1 MLYLV
6 GTPIGNLKDI
16 TERAVEVLESADVI
30 ACEDTRVTGLL
41 LQSLSITGKRLISY
55 HEHNKAASG
64 DGIIKLLEEGLTVAQ
79 VSDAGMPAISDP
91 GADLAGLALEKGI
104 QVSVIPGPSAVTAAL
119 ALSGLD
125 TRYFHFEGF
134 LPSEGGARRDRIRKL
149 QAIHETIV
157 LYEAP
162 HRIRK
167 LLDELSEAGFGS
179 CRTAIC
185 RELTKRYEETLHL
198 TVDEACEYYK
208 KTEPKGE
215 FCICLEPLP
224 VQESGA
230 CGTVEASTMIELLC
244 SKGMST
250 KDVASVVSELTG
262 MNKKEAYNAAMKL
275 KDCFEK

>member
-16 TERAVEVLESADVI
+16 SQRALEALEAADVI

-41 LQSLSITGKRLISY
+41 LQALEISGKRLISY
-55 HEHNKAASG
+55 HEHNKAARG
-64 DGIIKLLEEGLTVAQ
+64 EGIIKLLEEGLNVVQ

-91 GADLAGLALEKGI
+91 GADLVKLAIEKGI
-104 QVSVIPGPSAVTAAL
+104 EVSVIPGPSAVTAAL
-119 ALSGLD
+119 AISGLD

-134 LPSEGGARRDRIRKL
+134 LPSEGSDRKKRIKAL
-149 QAIHETIV
+149 TDVHETIV

-167 LLDELSEAGFGS
+167 LFDELSEAGFGDRKAS
-179 CRTAIC
+179 VC
-185 RELTKRYEETLHL
+185 RELTKKYEQAIRMS
-198 TVDEACEYYK
+198 VDELREYYQ

-224 VQESGA
+224 EKETGA
-230 CGTVEASTMIELLC
+230 SDMVEADKLIGMLC
-244 SKGMST
+244 EKGMST

-262 MNKKEAYNAAMKL
+262 MNKKEAYNQAMKL
-275 KDCFEK
+275 KE

>member
-16 TERAVEVLESADVI
+16 SERALEALEAADVI

-41 LQSLSITGKRLISY
+41 LQALEITGKRLISY

-64 DGIIKLLEEGLTVAQ
+64 EGIIKLLEEGRNVVQ

-91 GADLAGLALEKGI
+91 GADLVRLAIDRGI
-104 QVSVIPGPSAVTAAL
+104 EVSVIPGPSAVTAAL
-119 ALSGLD
+119 AISGLD

-134 LPSEGGARRDRIRKL
+134 LPSEGGDRKKRIKAL
-149 QAIHETIV
+149 ADIHETIV
-157 LYEAP
+157 MYEAP

-167 LLDELSEAGFGS
+167 LFDELSEAGFGS
-179 CRTAIC
+179 CRAAVC
-185 RELTKRYEETLHL
+185 RELTKKYEQAIRM
-198 TVDEACEYYK
+198 TVDEMRGYYE

-224 VQESGA
+224 VKASGA
-230 CGTVEASTMIELLC
+230 SGMVEADKCLLITLVLLPRIIHARREP
-244 SKGMST
+244 MT
-250 KDVASVVSELTG
+250 ALPIPIQVADNPYL
-262 MNKKEAYNAAMKL
+262 
-275 KDCFEK
+275 

>member
-16 TERAVEVLESADVI
+16 SKRALETLEAADVI

-41 LQSLSITGKRLISY
+41 LQALEISGKRLISY

-64 DGIIKLLEEGLTVAQ
+64 GGIIKLLEEGLNVVQ

-91 GADLAGLALEKGI
+91 GVDLVKLAIEKGI
-104 QVSVIPGPSAVTAAL
+104 EVSVIPGPSAVTAAL
-119 ALSGLD
+119 AISGLD

-134 LPSEGGARRDRIRKL
+134 LPSEGGDRKKRIKAL
-149 QAIHETIV
+149 TDIHETIV
-157 LYEAP
+157 MYEAP

-167 LLDELSEAGFGS
+167 LFDELSEAGFGS
-179 CRTAIC
+179 CKASVC
-185 RELTKRYEETLHL
+185 RELTKKYEQAIRM
-198 TVDEACEYYK
+198 TVDELRGYYQ

-224 VQESGA
+224 EKETGASGM
-230 CGTVEASTMIELLC
+230 VEADKLIGMLC
-244 SKGMST
+244 EKGMST

-262 MNKKEAYNAAMKL
+262 MNKKEAYNQAMKL
-275 KDCFEK
+275 KE

>member
-16 TERAVEVLESADVI
+16 SERALEALEAADVI

-41 LQSLSITGKRLISY
+41 LQALEITGKRLISY

-64 DGIIKLLEEGLTVAQ
+64 EGIIKLLEEGLNVVQ

-91 GADLAGLALEKGI
+91 GADLVRLAIDRGI
-104 QVSVIPGPSAVTAAL
+104 EVSVIPGPSAVTAAL
-119 ALSGLD
+119 AISGLD
-125 TRYFHFEGF
+125 TSYFHLEGF
-134 LPSEGGARRDRIRKL
+134 LPSEGGDRKKRIKAL
-149 QAIHETIV
+149 ADIHETIV
-157 LYEAP
+157 MYEAP

-167 LLDELSEAGFGS
+167 LFDELSEAGFGS
-179 CRTAIC
+179 CRAAVC
-185 RELTKRYEETLHL
+185 RELTKKYEQAIRM
-198 TVDEACEYYK
+198 TVDEMRGYYE

-224 VQESGA
+224 VKESDASGM
-230 CGTVEASTMIELLC
+230 VEADRMIELLC

-262 MNKKEAYNAAMKL
+262 MNKKEAYNAAMKY
-275 KDCFEK
+275 KDNNP

>member
-16 TERAVEVLESADVI
+16 SERALEALEAADVI

-41 LQSLSITGKRLISY
+41 LQALEITGKRLISY

-64 DGIIKLLEEGLTVAQ
+64 EGIIKLLEEGLNVVQ

-91 GADLAGLALEKGI
+91 GADLVKLAIEKGI
-104 QVSVIPGPSAVTAAL
+104 EVSVIPGPSAVTAAL
-119 ALSGLD
+119 AISGLD

-134 LPSEGGARRDRIRKL
+134 LPSEGGDRKKRIKEL
-149 QAIHETIV
+149 TNIHETIV

-167 LLDELSEAGFGS
+167 LFDELSEAGFGS
-179 CRTAIC
+179 CKAAIC
-185 RELTKRYEETLHL
+185 RELTKRYEQAIRL
-198 TVDEACEYYK
+198 TVDEMRGYYE

-224 VQESGA
+224 AKEAGASGM
-230 CGTVEASTMIELLC
+230 VEADRMIEILC

-250 KDVASVVSELTG
+250 KDVAAVVSELTG
-262 MNKKEAYNAAMKL
+262 MNKKEAYNAAMKY
-275 KDCFEK
+275 KDNNP

>member
-16 TERAVEVLESADVI
+16 SERALEALEAADVI

-41 LQSLSITGKRLISY
+41 LQALEITGKRLISY

-64 DGIIKLLEEGLTVAQ
+64 EGIIKLLEEGLNVVQ

-91 GADLAGLALEKGI
+91 GTDLVRLAIDRGI
-104 QVSVIPGPSAVTAAL
+104 EVSVIPGPSAVTAAL
-119 ALSGLD
+119 AISGLD

-134 LPSEGGARRDRIRKL
+134 LPSEGGDRKKRIKAL
-149 QAIHETIV
+149 ADIHETIV
-157 LYEAP
+157 MYEAP

-167 LLDELSEAGFGS
+167 LFDELSEAGFGS
-179 CRTAIC
+179 CRAAVC
-185 RELTKRYEETLHL
+185 RELTKKYEQAIRM
-198 TVDEACEYYK
+198 TVDEMRGYYE

-224 VQESGA
+224 VKESGA
-230 CGTVEASTMIELLC
+230 SGMVEADRMIELLC

-250 KDVASVVSELTG
+250 KDVAAAVSELTG
-262 MNKKEAYNAAMKL
+262 MNKKEAYNAAMKY
-275 KDCFEK
+275 KDNNP

>member
-16 TERAVEVLESADVI
+16 SQRALEALEAADVI

-41 LQSLSITGKRLISY
+41 LQALEITGKRLISY

-64 DGIIKLLEEGLTVAQ
+64 EGIIKLLEEGLNVVQ

-91 GADLAGLALEKGI
+91 GADLVKLAIERGI
-104 QVSVIPGPSAVTAAL
+104 EVSVIPGPSAVTAAL
-119 ALSGLD
+119 AISGLD

-134 LPSEGGARRDRIRKL
+134 LPSEGGDRKKRIREL
-149 QAIHETIV
+149 ANIHETIV

-162 HRIRK
+162 HRLRK
-167 LLDELSEAGFGS
+167 LFDELSEAGFGS
-179 CRTAIC
+179 CKAAIC
-185 RELTKRYEETLHL
+185 RELTKKYEQAIRM
-198 TVDEACEYYK
+198 TVDEMRGYYE

-224 VQESGA
+224 VKESGA
-230 CGTVEASTMIELLC
+230 SGMVEADRMIELLC

-250 KDVASVVSELTG
+250 KDVAAAVSELTG
-262 MNKKEAYNAAMKL
+262 MNKKEAYNAAMKY
-275 KDCFEK
+275 KDNNP

>member
-16 TERAVEVLESADVI
+16 TERAREALEAADVI

-41 LQSLSITGKRLISY
+41 LQSLGITGKRLISY

-64 DGIIKLLEEGLTVAQ
+64 DGIIKLLEEGLNVVQ

-91 GADLAGLALEKGI
+91 GADLVKLAIEKGFE
-104 QVSVIPGPSAVTAAL
+104 VSVIPGPSAVTAAL
-119 ALSGLD
+119 AISGLD

-134 LPSEGGARRDRIRKL
+134 LPSEGGDRKKRIKELAGIR
-149 QAIHETIV
+149 ETIV

-167 LLDELSEAGFGS
+167 LFYELAEAGFGS
-179 CRTAIC
+179 CRAAVC
-185 RELTKRYEETLHL
+185 RELTKRYEEAIRM
-198 TVDEACEYYK
+198 TVDEACEYYQ

-215 FCICLEPLP
+215 FCICLEPVP
-224 VQESGA
+224 AKESGTS
-230 CGTVEASTMIELLC
+230 GMVEADKLIGMLC
-244 SKGMST
+244 DKGMST

-275 KDCFEK
+275 KDGK

>member
-16 TERAVEVLESADVI
+16 SQRALEALEAADVI

-41 LQSLSITGKRLISY
+41 LQALEITGKRLISY

-64 DGIIKLLEEGLTVAQ
+64 EGIIKLLEEGLNVVQ

-91 GADLAGLALEKGI
+91 GADLVKLAIERGI
-104 QVSVIPGPSAVTAAL
+104 EVSVIPGPSAVTAAL
-119 ALSGLD
+119 AISGLD

-134 LPSEGGARRDRIRKL
+134 LPSEGGDRKKRIREL
-149 QAIHETIV
+149 ANIHETIV

-167 LLDELSEAGFGS
+167 LFDELSEAGFGS
-179 CRTAIC
+179 CRAAVC
-185 RELTKRYEETLHL
+185 RELTKKYEQAIRM
-198 TVDEACEYYK
+198 TVDEMRGYYE

-224 VQESGA
+224 VKESGA
-230 CGTVEASTMIELLC
+230 SGMVEADRMIELLC

-250 KDVASVVSELTG
+250 KDVAAAVSELTS
-262 MNKKEAYNAAMKL
+262 MNKKEAYNAAMKY
-275 KDCFEK
+275 KDNNP

>member
-16 TERAVEVLESADVI
+16 SERALEALEAADVI

-41 LQSLSITGKRLISY
+41 LQALEITGKRLITY

-64 DGIIKLLEEGLTVAQ
+64 EGIIKLLEEGLNVVQ

-91 GADLAGLALEKGI
+91 GADLVRLAIDRGI
-104 QVSVIPGPSAVTAAL
+104 EVSVIPGPSAVTAAL
-119 ALSGLD
+119 AISGLN

-134 LPSEGGARRDRIRKL
+134 LPSEGGDRKKRIKAL
-149 QAIHETIV
+149 ADIHETIV
-157 LYEAP
+157 MYEAP

-167 LLDELSEAGFGS
+167 LFDELSEAGFGS
-179 CRTAIC
+179 CRAAVC
-185 RELTKRYEETLHL
+185 RELTKKYEQAIRM
-198 TVDEACEYYK
+198 TVDEMRGYYE

-224 VQESGA
+224 VKESGA
-230 CGTVEASTMIELLC
+230 SGMVEADRMTELLC

-250 KDVASVVSELTG
+250 KDVAAVVSELTG
-262 MNKKEAYNAAMKL
+262 MNKKEAYNAAMKY
-275 KDCFEK
+275 KDNNP